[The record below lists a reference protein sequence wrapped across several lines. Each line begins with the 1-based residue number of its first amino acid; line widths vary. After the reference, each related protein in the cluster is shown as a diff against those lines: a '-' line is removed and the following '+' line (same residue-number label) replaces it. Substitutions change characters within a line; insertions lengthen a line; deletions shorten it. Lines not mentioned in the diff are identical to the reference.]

1 MKHIV
6 GRVVA
11 YTVLYCSVIFGIF
24 VLQFTKGQTF
34 SLTLGSM
41 AVTGRQERTE
51 AGETLPLL
59 PLHVVSNGLDLYIS
73 EQNPVYAVDE
83 SDSVS
88 ALRVLAYQF
97 YEAEARFSVHCSDDV
112 VISFFSE
119 KRGEVDSLM
128 VEAMLPEG
136 IKRVL
141 LPWKITQNAGIE
153 RADGKIFVRSGK
165 KQYTFT
171 GSFGFDTDGENTA
184 AQLEGPH
191 LVLAKTQPIA
201 SYKTYL
207 PLEELDITT
216 IPSMV
221 QASTESYT
229 AALNS
234 FSSAVIHAGTQAL
247 SSKQIT
253 EKTLTAYIAEMG
265 QRGKFAGA
273 METAPAQT
281 LARNRRTYLS
291 NPFYDN
297 VQETHGG
304 LAADD
309 TKKRELYAA
318 LIADNSLEIFEQ
330 DCLIPFLTDRGT
342 KRSIEGLFRLI
353 EKMDAA
359 QLNARQ
365 AAGVLEVWL
374 DCTHYYLERK
384 ALFED
389 LLPACEKKIT
399 DALLLIDEGLF
410 LSNDGTYIDSA
421 VALTSARILM
431 RYGIEQ
437 SQVWQSVARMLI
449 TSLLRYSGESARLP
463 VGFTVTGSKSTQLVI
478 TADDSGILD
487 TGTLYPL
494 LKPDNNWYPHAQSL
508 ALQAETGIWAWTCAQ
523 NIEVLENTS
532 KTLVLRIRFP
542 EGQSHYLTLH
552 GIRPFYRIEMY
563 GIPFRSDARFEMY
576 NSSGY
581 AYNAGSKIL
590 YLKMRHKSEYET
602 IRLSLGSA
610 PQSTPPA
617 QLTPPVQQVQPAPAT
632 NTNAGAVLPT
642 DTADSEKQPSTADES
657 TVSPPGSVQ
666 TPETEETG
674 SEPQPENPAQQE
686 NPAQSDDAE

>member
-51 AGETLPLL
+51 SGKMIPLL
-59 PLHVVSNGLDLYIS
+59 PLHVVSNGLNLYIS

-83 SDSVS
+83 GNITS

-97 YEAEARFSVHCSDDV
+97 YEGEARFSVLCSDDV

-119 KRGEVDSLM
+119 RRGDIDSLM
-128 VEAMLPEG
+128 VEAVLPAG

-171 GSFGFDTDGENTA
+171 GSFGFDSDRENTA

-191 LVLAKTQPIA
+191 LVLAKAQPFA

-221 QASTESYT
+221 QASAESYT
-229 AALNS
+229 AALNT

-273 METAPAQT
+273 MEAAPVQT
-281 LARNRRTYLS
+281 LARNLRTYLS

-297 VQETHGG
+297 VQGTHVG

-309 TKKRELYAA
+309 AKKRELYAA

-449 TSLLRYSGESARLP
+449 TSLLRYSGESAVLP
-463 VGFTVTGSKSTQLVI
+463 IGFTITGSKSTQLVI
-478 TADDSGILD
+478 TADDSGMLD
-487 TGTLYPL
+487 AGILYPL
-494 LKPDNNWYPHAQSL
+494 LMPDNSWYPHVQSL
-508 ALQAETGIWAWTCAQ
+508 ALQAEAGIWAWTCAQ

-563 GIPFRSDARFEMY
+563 GIPFRSDVRFEMY

-581 AYNAGSKIL
+581 TYNAGSKIL

-602 IRLSLGSA
+602 IRLLLGSA

-632 NTNAGAVLPT
+632 NTNEAASPATVPEAS
-642 DTADSEKQPSTADES
+642 DT
-657 TVSPPGSVQ
+657 TVSPAAGSAPPASSVQ
-666 TPETEETG
+666 TPETQG
-674 SEPQPENPAQQE
+674 AAAPVSVPQPENPAQPE
-686 NPAQSDDAE
+686 DAE

>member
-1 MKHIV
+1 MKHIA
-6 GRVVA
+6 GRIVA

-41 AVTGRQERTE
+41 TVTGRQERAE
-51 AGETLPLL
+51 SGKMIPLL
-59 PLHVVSNGLDLYIS
+59 PLHVVSNGLNLYIS

-83 SDSVS
+83 GDITS

-119 KRGEVDSLM
+119 RRGDVDSLM
-128 VEAMLPEG
+128 VEAVLPEG
-136 IKRVL
+136 IKRIL

-171 GSFGFDTDGENTA
+171 GSFGFDTDGEDTA
-184 AQLEGPH
+184 AQFEEPH
-191 LVLAKTQPIA
+191 LVLAKGQPFA

-221 QASTESYT
+221 QASAESYT

-234 FSSAVIHAGTQAL
+234 FSSAVVHAGTQAL
-247 SSKQIT
+247 SSKRIT
-253 EKTLTAYIAEMG
+253 EKTLIAYIAEMG
-265 QRGKFAGA
+265 QRGKFAGT

-281 LARNRRTYLS
+281 LARNVRTYLS

-297 VQETHGG
+297 VQETHVG
-304 LAADD
+304 LIADD
-309 TKKRELYAA
+309 AKKRERYAA
-318 LIADNSLEIFEQ
+318 LITDNSLEIFEQ
-330 DCLIPFLTDRGT
+330 DGLIPFLTDRGS

-353 EKMDAA
+353 EKMDVA

-374 DCTHYYLERK
+374 DCTHYYPERK
-384 ALFED
+384 TLFED
-389 LLPACEKKIT
+389 LLPVCEKKIT
-399 DALLLIDEGLF
+399 DALLLIDEGLY
-410 LSNDGTYIDSA
+410 LSNDGTYIDS
-421 VALTSARILM
+421 VAALASARILM
-431 RYGIEQ
+431 RYGTEQ
-437 SQVWQSVARMLI
+437 SSVWQSVARMLV
-449 TSLLRYSGESARLP
+449 TSLLRYSGESAGLP

-478 TADDSGILD
+478 TADDSDVLD
-487 TGTLYPL
+487 VGTLYPL
-494 LKPDNNWYPHAQSL
+494 LKPDNSWYPHAQSL
-508 ALQAETGIWAWTCAQ
+508 ALQAEAGIWAWTCAQ

-581 AYNAGSKIL
+581 AYNAGSKTL

-602 IRLSLGSA
+602 IRLLLGSA
-610 PQSTPPA
+610 PQESASVRPAPPA
-617 QLTPPVQQVQPAPAT
+617 AVS
-632 NTNAGAVLPT
+632 NTSTGA
-642 DTADSEKQPSTADES
+642 APSTEAASSNQAAGS
-657 TVSPPGSVQ
+657 TGAISV
-666 TPETEETG
+666 
-674 SEPQPENPAQQE
+674 PQPENPAQPE
-686 NPAQSDDAE
+686 DAE

>member
-119 KRGEVDSLM
+119 RRGDIDSLM
-128 VEAMLPEG
+128 VEAVLPAG

-171 GSFGFDTDGENTA
+171 GSFGFDSDRENTA

-191 LVLAKTQPIA
+191 LVLAKAQPFA

-221 QASTESYT
+221 QASAESYT
-229 AALNS
+229 AALNT

-273 METAPAQT
+273 MEAAPVQT
-281 LARNRRTYLS
+281 LARNLRTYLS

-297 VQETHGG
+297 VQGTHVG

-309 TKKRELYAA
+309 AKKRELYAA

-342 KRSIEGLFRLI
+342 KRSIGGLFRVI
-353 EKMDAA
+353 ERMDAA

-449 TSLLRYSGESARLP
+449 TSLLRYSGESAVLP
-463 VGFTVTGSKSTQLVI
+463 IGFTITGSKSTQLVI
-478 TADDSGILD
+478 TADDSGMLD
-487 TGTLYPL
+487 AGILYPL
-494 LKPDNNWYPHAQSL
+494 LMPDNSWYPHAQSL
-508 ALQAETGIWAWTCAQ
+508 ALQAEAGIWAWTCAQ

-563 GIPFRSDARFEMY
+563 GIPFRSDVRFEMY

-581 AYNAGSKIL
+581 TYNAGSKIL

-602 IRLSLGSA
+602 IRLLLGSA

-632 NTNAGAVLPT
+632 NTNEAASPATVPEAS
-642 DTADSEKQPSTADES
+642 DT
-657 TVSPPGSVQ
+657 TVSPAAGSAPPASSVQ
-666 TPETEETG
+666 TPETQG
-674 SEPQPENPAQQE
+674 AAAPVSVPQPENPAQPE
-686 NPAQSDDAE
+686 DAE

>member
-119 KRGEVDSLM
+119 RRGDIDSLM
-128 VEAMLPEG
+128 VEAVLPAG

-171 GSFGFDTDGENTA
+171 GSFGFDSDRENTA

-191 LVLAKTQPIA
+191 LVLAKAQPFA

-221 QASTESYT
+221 QASAESYT
-229 AALNS
+229 AALNT

-273 METAPAQT
+273 MEAAPVQT
-281 LARNRRTYLS
+281 LARNLRTYLS

-297 VQETHGG
+297 VQGTHVG

-309 TKKRELYAA
+309 AKKRELYAA

-449 TSLLRYSGESARLP
+449 TSLLRYSGESAVLP
-463 VGFTVTGSKSTQLVI
+463 IGFTITGSKSTQLVI
-478 TADDSGILD
+478 TADDSGMLD
-487 TGTLYPL
+487 AGILYPL
-494 LKPDNNWYPHAQSL
+494 LMPDNSWYPHVQSL
-508 ALQAETGIWAWTCAQ
+508 ALQAEAGIWAWTCAQ

-563 GIPFRSDARFEMY
+563 GIPFRSDVRFEMY

-581 AYNAGSKIL
+581 TYNAGSKIL

-602 IRLSLGSA
+602 IRLLLGSA

-617 QLTPPVQQVQPAPAT
+617 QLTHPVQQVQPAPAT
-632 NTNAGAVLPT
+632 NTNEAASPATVPEAS
-642 DTADSEKQPSTADES
+642 DT
-657 TVSPPGSVQ
+657 TVSPAAGSAPPASSVQ
-666 TPETEETG
+666 TPETQG
-674 SEPQPENPAQQE
+674 AAAPVSVPQPDNS
-686 NPAQSDDAE
+686 AQSDDAE